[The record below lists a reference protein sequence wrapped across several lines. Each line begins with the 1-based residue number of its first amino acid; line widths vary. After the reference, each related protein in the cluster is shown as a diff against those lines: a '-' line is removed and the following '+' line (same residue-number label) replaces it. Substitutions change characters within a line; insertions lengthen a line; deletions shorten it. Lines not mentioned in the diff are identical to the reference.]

1 MPHDTMP
8 PSNEDGRPRRA
19 AAAAAAPEEDHDGE
33 EEQKHFHARNKTI
46 DLKRD
51 DAYVCV
57 RIAMEKRDDKK
68 SGTNYNDQ
76 KRKNND
82 GVDDDATSSKK
93 KASSSALPRI
103 TETSFL
109 EIVENA
115 LLIMRGSVGGRIEK
129 HLVHFETELMFASKK
144 SAFGAMRVKRKDV
157 DTLVSAVRGY
167 DALYKQ
173 SENNDDIGLMVR
185 VVHVA
190 NSLLDVVG
198 LDRERDAVETLLYG
212 GKALPKTTKKKN
224 TLTST

>member
-1 MPHDTMP
+1 MPDTMP
-8 PSNEDGRPRRA
+8 PSNEDGRPRR

-68 SGTNYNDQ
+68 SGTNNDQ
-76 KRKNND
+76 KRENN
-82 GVDDDATSSKK
+82 DDAT

-157 DTLVSAVRGY
+157 ETLVSAVRGY

>member
-1 MPHDTMP
+1 MP
-8 PSNEDGRPRRA
+8 SKNEDGRPRRA
-19 AAAAAAPEEDHDGE
+19 VALEEDHDEEEE
-33 EEQKHFHARNKTI
+33 EEQQQQNPHHHHARNKTI

-51 DAYVCV
+51 DVYVCV
-57 RIAMEKRDDKK
+57 RIAMEKRDET
-68 SGTNYNDQ
+68 SGNESQRENTN
-76 KRKNND
+76 
-82 GVDDDATSSKK
+82 GFVDDDATVSRTSKK
-93 KASSSALPRI
+93 PSSSSSSLPRI

-115 LLIMRGSVGGRIEK
+115 LLIVRGSVGGRIEK

-157 DTLVSAVRGY
+157 ETLVSAVRGY

-198 LDRERDAVETLLYG
+198 LDRERDAVETLLRQ
-212 GKALPKTTKKKN
+212 
-224 TLTST
+224 

>member
-1 MPHDTMP
+1 MP
-8 PSNEDGRPRRA
+8 SKNEDGRPRRA
-19 AAAAAAPEEDHDGE
+19 VALEEDHDDEEE
-33 EEQKHFHARNKTI
+33 EEQQQQNPPHHHARNKTI

-51 DAYVCV
+51 DVYVCV
-57 RIAMEKRDDKK
+57 RIAMEKRDET
-68 SGTNYNDQ
+68 SGNESQ
-76 KRKNND
+76 RENNNN
-82 GVDDDATSSKK
+82 GFVDDATVSRTSKK
-93 KASSSALPRI
+93 PSSSSSSLPRI

-157 DTLVSAVRGY
+157 ETLVSAVRGY

-198 LDRERDAVETLLYG
+198 LDRERDAVETLLRQ
-212 GKALPKTTKKKN
+212 
-224 TLTST
+224 

>member
-1 MPHDTMP
+1 MP
-8 PSNEDGRPRRA
+8 SKNEDGRPQRRA
-19 AAAAAAPEEDHDGE
+19 VVALEEDHDEEE
-33 EEQKHFHARNKTI
+33 EEQQQQQNPLYHHARNKTI

-57 RIAMEKRDDKK
+57 RIAMEKRDET
-68 SGTNYNDQ
+68 SGNESQ
-76 KRKNND
+76 RENNNN
-82 GVDDDATSSKK
+82 GFVDDATASRTSKF
-93 KASSSALPRI
+93 SSSSSSLPRI

-129 HLVHFETELMFASKK
+129 HLVHFETELMCASKK

-157 DTLVSAVRGY
+157 ETLVSAVRGY

-198 LDRERDAVETLLYG
+198 LDRERDAVETLLRQ
-212 GKALPKTTKKKN
+212 
-224 TLTST
+224 

>member
-8 PSNEDGRPRRA
+8 PSNEDGRPRR
-19 AAAAAAPEEDHDGE
+19 AAAAPEEDHDGE

-68 SGTNYNDQ
+68 SGTNNDQ
-76 KRKNND
+76 KRENN
-82 GVDDDATSSKK
+82 DDAT

-157 DTLVSAVRGY
+157 ETLVSAVRGY

>member
-8 PSNEDGRPRRA
+8 PSNEDGRPR
-19 AAAAAAPEEDHDGE
+19 AAAAAPEEDHDGE
-33 EEQKHFHARNKTI
+33 EEQEHFHARNKTI

-68 SGTNYNDQ
+68 SGTNNDQ
-76 KRKNND
+76 KRENN
-82 GVDDDATSSKK
+82 DDAT

-157 DTLVSAVRGY
+157 ETLVSAVRGY

>member
-8 PSNEDGRPRRA
+8 PSNEDGRPR
-19 AAAAAAPEEDHDGE
+19 AAAAAPEEDHDGE
-33 EEQKHFHARNKTI
+33 EEQEHFHARNKTI

-68 SGTNYNDQ
+68 SGTNNDQ
-76 KRKNND
+76 KRENN
-82 GVDDDATSSKK
+82 DDAT

>member
-1 MPHDTMP
+1 
-8 PSNEDGRPRRA
+8 
-19 AAAAAAPEEDHDGE
+19 
-33 EEQKHFHARNKTI
+33 
-46 DLKRD
+46 
-51 DAYVCV
+51 
-57 RIAMEKRDDKK
+57 MEKRDDKK
-68 SGTNYNDQ
+68 SGTNNDQ
-76 KRKNND
+76 KRENND

-198 LDRERDAVETLLYG
+198 LDRERDTVETLLYG

>member
-1 MPHDTMP
+1 MP
-8 PSNEDGRPRRA
+8 SDGRPRRA
-19 AAAAAAPEEDHDGE
+19 GALEEDHDEE
-33 EEQKHFHARNKTI
+33 EEQQQNPHHHHARNKTI

-51 DAYVCV
+51 DVYVCV
-57 RIAMEKRDDKK
+57 RIAMEKRDET
-68 SGTNYNDQ
+68 SGNESQ
-76 KRKNND
+76 RENNNN
-82 GVDDDATSSKK
+82 GFVDDATVSRTSKK
-93 KASSSALPRI
+93 PSSSSSSLPRI

-157 DTLVSAVRGY
+157 ETLVSAVRGY

-198 LDRERDAVETLLYG
+198 LDRERDAVETLLRQ
-212 GKALPKTTKKKN
+212 
-224 TLTST
+224 

>member
-8 PSNEDGRPRRA
+8 PSNEDGRPR
-19 AAAAAAPEEDHDGE
+19 AAAAAPEEDHDGE

-68 SGTNYNDQ
+68 SGTNNDQ
-76 KRKNND
+76 KRENN
-82 GVDDDATSSKK
+82 DDAT

-198 LDRERDAVETLLYG
+198 LDRERDTVETLLYG

>member
-1 MPHDTMP
+1 MPDTIP
-8 PSNEDGRPRRA
+8 PSNEDGRPRR

-68 SGTNYNDQ
+68 SGTNNDQ
-76 KRKNND
+76 KRENN
-82 GVDDDATSSKK
+82 DDAT

-157 DTLVSAVRGY
+157 ETLVSAVRGY

>member
-8 PSNEDGRPRRA
+8 PSNEDGRPR
-19 AAAAAAPEEDHDGE
+19 AAAAAPEEDHDGE
-33 EEQKHFHARNKTI
+33 EEQKHVHARNKTI

-68 SGTNYNDQ
+68 SGTNNDQ
-76 KRKNND
+76 KRENN
-82 GVDDDATSSKK
+82 DDAT

>member
-8 PSNEDGRPRRA
+8 PSNEDGRPR
-19 AAAAAAPEEDHDGE
+19 AAAAAPEEDHDGE
-33 EEQKHFHARNKTI
+33 EEQEHFHARNKTI

-68 SGTNYNDQ
+68 SGTNNDQ
-76 KRKNND
+76 KRENN
-82 GVDDDATSSKK
+82 DDAT

-198 LDRERDAVETLLYG
+198 LDRERDTVETLLYG